1 MSLIKAAATVSSLTL
16 LSRIT
21 GVVRDM
27 LIARYFGSSAA
38 TDAFY
43 VAFRLPNM
51 LRRLF
56 AEGAFQQAFVPTLSD
71 VKATKTDTEV
81 RSFLDKV
88 FSLLASVLVLTSI
101 LGVLIAPVLVWLIAG
116 GLAENPQGFD
126 LATQMTRWMFPYI
139 FFMSLV
145 AMSAG
150 VLNTWKH
157 FAIPAFTPVLL
168 NLSFIAFTLLLTPHL
183 DEPIFALAAAVI
195 VGGVLQLGI
204 QIPSL
209 MKLGVLPRPVNPFK
223 AAKDASVIRVMKL
236 MIPALFGVGVAQ
248 LSLLINTNIAS
259 RLGTGS
265 VTWLSFADRLME
277 FPTALLGVALGSVL
291 LPSLSA
297 AFAKNDLTR
306 YNALLDNGLRLVVLL
321 AIPAAVGLGL
331 MAEALVAFLYQGKNF
346 LVFDVHQT
354 SLAVMG
360 YSFGLLGLIAIK
372 ILAPAFYA
380 RKDIRTPVKVAAV
393 SLVCVQLC
401 NVAFVP
407 IFAHAGL
414 ALSVGVGSCINAL
427 TLLVILIRRGQ
438 YQPISGWLMWSVRI
452 VVATVAMGATI
463 AFLQQ
468 GVDWAGMQSEW
479 VKRAGLVFL
488 YIAAALVVY
497 FGLLIVMGLRPR
509 HLKPRYDI

>member
-1 MSLIKAAATVSSLTL
+1 MSLLKSAATISSLTL

-21 GVVRDM
+21 GVIRDM

-56 AEGAFQQAFVPTLSD
+56 AEGAFQQAFVPMLSD
-71 VKATKTDTEV
+71 VKANQNAEDV
-81 RSFLDKV
+81 RTFIDRV
-88 FSLLASVLVLTSI
+88 FSVLACALLITSVV
-101 LGVLIAPVLVWLIAG
+101 GVLAAPALVWLIAG
-116 GLAENPQGFD
+116 GLAENAASFD
-126 LATQMTRWMFPYI
+126 LATELTRWMFPYI

-168 NLSFIAFTLLLTPHL
+168 NLSFITFILFLTPYL
-183 DEPIFALAAAVI
+183 ERPIFALAVAVI

-209 MKLGVLPRPVNPFK
+209 MKLGVLPRPVNPLK
-223 AAKDASVIRVMKL
+223 ALKDFAVRKVLKL
-236 MIPALFGVGVAQ
+236 MVPALFGVGVAQ

-277 FPTALLGVALGSVL
+277 FPTALLGVALASVL
-291 LPSLSA
+291 LPGLSS
-297 AFAKNDLTR
+297 AFARNDLVR
-306 YNALLDNGLRLVVLL
+306 YNALLDNGLRLVILFAV
-321 AIPAAVGLGL
+321 PAAVGMGL
-331 MAEALVAFLYQGKNF
+331 MADALVAFLYQGKNF
-346 LVFDVHQT
+346 QAYDVAQT
-354 SLAVMG
+354 SIAVVG
-360 YSFGLLGLIAIK
+360 YSFGLIGLIAIK

-393 SLVCVQLC
+393 SLVCVQVSNL
-401 NVAFVP
+401 VFVP
-407 IFAHAGL
+407 FFAHAGL
-414 ALSVGVGSCINAL
+414 ALSIGVGSCINAL
-427 TLLVILIRRGQ
+427 LLFCILRRRQ
-438 YQPISGWLMWSVRI
+438 IYRPLKGWLKWLTAVI
-452 VVATVAMGATI
+452 VASAVMGALLI
-463 AFLQQ
+463 FMQQ
-468 GVDWAGMQSEW
+468 GVDWAQMQAQW
-479 VKRAGLVFL
+479 GKRAILVFA
-488 YIAAALVVY
+488 YIGAAVAIY
-497 FGLLIVMGLRPR
+497 FAVLFISGVR
-509 HLKPRYDI
+509 LKDIRSN

>member
-1 MSLIKAAATVSSLTL
+1 M
-16 LSRIT
+16 
-21 GVVRDM
+21 
-27 LIARYFGSSAA
+27 
-38 TDAFY
+38 
-43 VAFRLPNM
+43 
-51 LRRLF
+51 
-56 AEGAFQQAFVPTLSD
+56 
-71 VKATKTDTEV
+71 
-81 RSFLDKV
+81 
-88 FSLLASVLVLTSI
+88 
-101 LGVLIAPVLVWLIAG
+101 
-116 GLAENPQGFD
+116 
-126 LATQMTRWMFPYI
+126 
-139 FFMSLV
+139 
-145 AMSAG
+145 
-150 VLNTWKH
+150 
-157 FAIPAFTPVLL
+157 
-168 NLSFIAFTLLLTPHL
+168 
-183 DEPIFALAAAVI
+183 I
-195 VGGVLQLGI
+195 VGGILQLGI

-209 MKLGVLPRPVNPFK
+209 MKLGVLPRPTNPFK
-223 AAKDASVIRVMKL
+223 ALKDFAVRKVLKL
-236 MIPALFGVGVAQ
+236 MVPALFGVGVAQ

-277 FPTALLGVALGSVL
+277 FPTALLGVALASVL
-291 LPSLSA
+291 LPGLSA
-297 AFAKNDLTR
+297 AYAKNDLTR

-438 YQPISGWLMWSVRI
+438 YQPISGWLMWCVRI

>member
-1 MSLIKAAATVSSLTL
+1 MC
-16 LSRIT
+16 
-21 GVVRDM
+21 
-27 LIARYFGSSAA
+27 
-38 TDAFY
+38 
-43 VAFRLPNM
+43 
-51 LRRLF
+51 
-56 AEGAFQQAFVPTLSD
+56 
-71 VKATKTDTEV
+71 
-81 RSFLDKV
+81 
-88 FSLLASVLVLTSI
+88 
-101 LGVLIAPVLVWLIAG
+101 
-116 GLAENPQGFD
+116 
-126 LATQMTRWMFPYI
+126 
-139 FFMSLV
+139 
-145 AMSAG
+145 
-150 VLNTWKH
+150 
-157 FAIPAFTPVLL
+157 
-168 NLSFIAFTLLLTPHL
+168 FIAFTLLLTPHL

-380 RKDIRTPVKVAAV
+380 RKDIRTPVKVAAL

-438 YQPISGWLMWSVRI
+438 YQPISGWLMWCVRI

-479 VKRAGLVFL
+479 LKRAGLVFL
-488 YIAAALVVY
+488 YIASALVVY